1 MADPLPPLP
10 AGATTEPRSAQIPSG
25 SSTPPLPRGATREP
39 SFSPAPPVESEG
51 IVKKAAPY
59 VAGTGMA
66 AGLGAATPELL
77 TLGGMAAAPFP
88 LTAPLAP
95 YLLSAGQV
103 GRASR
108 LGLAASGGTG
118 FLAGQAARAVTPEPE
133 KPLFSVPGATVRRGE
148 AAEFAGE
155 MVAPL
160 AYKLPAAAVARS
172 YPGRALLA
180 AAERQGFRTSGSE
193 AAANELAN
201 LRNRVAINQVLNTER
216 LRVSPN
222 EIANYR
228 KVFDKLQAADADTQA
243 RISQEIANAEKQAE
257 GVLRRYSDMAENAL
271 KTNKATA
278 QRLINEGDAKAQKII
293 NDSIAES
300 DRKLA
305 VRERAKR
312 AGGVAEEQPQ
322 QTLSRVGDA
331 NARQADIGGGI
342 QQRIS
347 QVVSKEQK
355 DLNDAYIADKK
366 VADDLVRKQE
376 SAGIGILD
384 TPAYKDIINYLDQR
398 LNKGVYEGQKFQ
410 RTIEP
415 TLIASLT
422 SLRNSLA
429 RIKPGVDETGTVVE
443 SVGKPPSFKG
453 VDEVRRKLGEV
464 YDGKDVEGFKGI
476 TREIA
481 QDLYALVRKAQ
492 VEYAGGK
499 DGAFDMLLRNYS
511 EGKDL
516 LNALKIP
523 PGKKIIKTDLINPEY
538 MTYDPSGLAPEFFQS
553 RKKVMDLV
561 TLTKDAAFVEQAA
574 ANHVARTLKDADAK
588 GVRQFLDK
596 NDEWLDLM
604 PGLRA
609 RVQDHLAALTR
620 AERVVP
626 KTTTLAKTL
635 RTEMQTLPDLAQ
647 KEAAGVRKEAAKAAK
662 EAEAA
667 GKTQAKELVKA
678 GGVAAAETREQLMA
692 GIPKFEPLVG
702 KGDMNTQIQ
711 KLITEGNTDKLR
723 RAAPII
729 QSDPKVLQAFR
740 EAIKQEISQMKPETA
755 AGSAQ
760 LRGEWQSK
768 IRPALL
774 ETGLIDAKLAKQID
788 ERIKVAQLAM
798 EPSKAAQ
805 TILYILRQAAAGSV
819 GEIPL
824 PEGRK

>member
-25 SSTPPLPRGATREP
+25 SSTPPLPRGATKEP
-39 SFSPAPPVESEG
+39 SFSPATPVESEG

-118 FLAGQAARAVTPEPE
+118 FLAGQAARTVTPEPE
-133 KPLFSVPGATVRRGE
+133 KPLFSIPGATVKRGE

-216 LRVSPN
+216 LRTSPN

-257 GVLRRYSDMAENAL
+257 AVLRRYSDMAENAL

-322 QTLSRVGDA
+322 QTLSRVGDP

-347 QVVSKEQK
+347 QVVSDEQK
-355 DLNDAYIADKK
+355 ALDAAYKKDKGDVLK
-366 VADDLVRKQE
+366 LVSAKESQGVGVAT
-376 SAGIGILD
+376 
-384 TPAYKDIINYLDQR
+384 TPAYKAITDYLDKK
-398 LNKGVYEGQKFQ
+398 LGKGVYKDAPFKA
-410 RTIEP
+410 TVEP
-415 TLIASLT
+415 TLVASLT
-422 SLRNSLA
+422 NIRNA
-429 RIKPGVDETGTVVE
+429 IGGIKQAVNEVGEVVE
-443 SVGKPPSFKG
+443 VAGKTPSFQAL
-453 VDEVRRKLGEV
+453 DEVRRKLGDV
-464 YDGKDVEGFKGI
+464 YAGKEVEGFKNI
-476 TREIA
+476 TKEQAR
-481 QDLYALVRKAQ
+481 DLYKLIREAQ

-538 MTYDPSGLAPEFFQS
+538 MTYDPSGLASEFFQS

-561 TLTKDAAFVEQAA
+561 NLTKDAAFVEQAA

-609 RVQDHLAALTR
+609 RVQDHLATLTR
-620 AERVVP
+620 AERIVP

-635 RTEMQTLPDLAQ
+635 RTEMKALPELAQ
-647 KEAAGVRKEAAKAAK
+647 KEAAGVKKEAGKAAK

-667 GKTQAKELVKA
+667 GKAQAKELVKA

-702 KGDMNTQIQ
+702 KGDLNTQIQ

-729 QSDPKVLQAFR
+729 QSDPKVLKAFR
-740 EAIKQEISQMKPETA
+740 DAVKQEISQMKPETA

-774 ETGLIDAKLAKQID
+774 ETGLIDDKLAKQID

-805 TILYILRQAAAGSV
+805 TILYILRQATAGSV

-824 PEGRK
+824 PESRK